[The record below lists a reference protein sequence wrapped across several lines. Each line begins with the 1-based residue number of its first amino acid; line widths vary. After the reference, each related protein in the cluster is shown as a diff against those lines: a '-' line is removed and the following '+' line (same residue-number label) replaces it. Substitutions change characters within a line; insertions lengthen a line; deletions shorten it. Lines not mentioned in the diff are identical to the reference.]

1 MTLRRCDSL
10 PTRLREAPVPA
21 EPEHKATTTKIPD
34 SNTVPNFNGI
44 PNRDQI
50 IATWNSLHSE
60 VKNIKN
66 GVPPQNES
74 TNHNADNKDSN
85 TQITI
90 PAFAGNKNVRRKI
103 TYDTRQFGVKRHE
116 SFSVDTGQATVEC
129 GSNMAKRRT
138 LFQRLL
144 PWKTQECDCQE
155 RYIPKYRAA
164 PRLRAEDLLCTCG
177 ASANRIKTPNKNKP
191 YAERG
196 RSKSVGYEAAR
207 EVTQFR
213 RCASAGATV
222 GAETAAALRARA
234 ALTLARRYYPEGG
247 WGWTITVVGT
257 IVQVLS
263 HGLQLGGG
271 TGAIACTAAVKYRVS
286 PLYTHGCLGALSAG
300 VALALSPV
308 TVALCVRK
316 STRVTA
322 VVGGLVAALGCLFT
336 SFATQFHQ
344 LFFSYGTVVGVGVGL
359 TRDCSTLMVA
369 QYFKRRRELVEI
381 FIVSGSGL
389 GIAVMSTFIKGAIR
403 AIGWRLGLQAVT
415 GVVFVTFILGTF
427 YRSASL
433 YHPQRRA
440 ILHLKNQNKIKRKMK
455 DRNKSDD
462 RQPFFDFSTLK
473 SKTVRILLMSTGIS
487 AFGINT
493 PIFYLAYHAEQ
504 EGLGDTAE
512 LLQAYL
518 GLAWAVG
525 CAAFGLLVRQN
536 SAECRIARQYL
547 TQAAVFVC
555 GLATMALTAVE
566 GSYRGYVMFAWV
578 YGIFCGGYHY
588 SLKMYTYE
596 RVRSRNFARA
606 WGFVQCSQAVP
617 IAIGVPLSGYINVG
631 CGGKAGYYFS
641 STCSLIGSLSLFC
654 IDLHRRSVAHKHTK
668 ENGGTVNCESACGPR
683 RSGSR
688 DREPRTATGA
698 ATALVLGAELVA
710 PGRTGRDLLLESIGP
725 GSLGSPPTNVPPEL
739 TCISEEGGLDL
750 DLDLDIPEHLL
761 EDLDCGGDC
770 ITSCNKV
777 ENYLMLSEY
786 ENNLIAELPNLNER
800 RNRRWSIVVANSPQ
814 PSTIQETE
822 ISPNNSIKWK
832 KKCHNTNNRLI
843 TVINEASI

>member
-1 MTLRRCDSL
+1 MEESWSSGGAPLLRTRSL
-10 PTRLREAPVPA
+10 PLVLEASGGAPA
-21 EPEHKATTTKIPD
+21 
-34 SNTVPNFNGI
+34 
-44 PNRDQI
+44 
-50 IATWNSLHSE
+50 
-60 VKNIKN
+60 
-66 GVPPQNES
+66 
-74 TNHNADNKDSN
+74 
-85 TQITI
+85 
-90 PAFAGNKNVRRKI
+90 
-103 TYDTRQFGVKRHE
+103 RQ
-116 SFSVDTGQATVEC
+116 
-129 GSNMAKRRT
+129 
-138 LFQRLL
+138 
-144 PWKTQECDCQE
+144 
-155 RYIPKYRAA
+155 PKLD
-164 PRLRAEDLLCTCG
+164 PRQL
-177 ASANRIKTPNKNKP
+177 
-191 YAERG
+191 
-196 RSKSVGYEAAR
+196 
-207 EVTQFR
+207 
-213 RCASAGATV
+213 
-222 GAETAAALRARA
+222 
-234 ALTLARRYYPEGG
+234 LTLTRHYYPEGG
-247 WGWTITVVGT
+247 WGWGVAAAAT
-257 IVQVLS
+257 IVQMLA
-263 HGLQLGGG
+263 HGLHQAA
-271 TGAIACTAAVKYRVS
+271 AIIAVEAVRRFG
-286 PLYTHGCLGALSAG
+286 PEFRMQAGCLGAISAG

-389 GIAVMSTFIKGAIR
+389 GIAVMSTFIKSVIR

-455 DRNKSDD
+455 DRNKTDD
-462 RQPFFDFSTLK
+462 RQPFFDFSTLR

-493 PIFYLAYHAEQ
+493 PIFYLAYHAEE
-504 EGLGDTAE
+504 EGLGETAE

-536 SAECRIARQYL
+536 SAECRVARQYL
-547 TQAAVFVC
+547 TQAAVLVC

-566 GSYRGYVMFAWV
+566 GSYTGYVMFAWV

-596 RVRSRNFARA
+596 RVRSRNFART

-668 ENGGTVNCESACGPR
+668 ENGGTVGCDSAATSR
-683 RSGSR
+683 TR
-688 DREPRTATGA
+688 DREPRAAAGA

-710 PGRTGRDLLLESIGP
+710 PGRAGRDLLLDSIGP
-725 GSLGSPPTNVPPEL
+725 GSLGSPPPNLPPEL

-761 EDLDCGGDC
+761 EELECGGDC

-786 ENNLIAELPNLNER
+786 ENNLIAEMPNLNER
-800 RNRRWSIVVANSPQ
+800 RGRRWSIVVGNSNSPQ
-814 PSTIQETE
+814 PSNHD
-822 ISPNNSIKWK
+822 PNSTPEHHRNSIKWK
-832 KKCHNTNNRLI
+832 KKGHNTNNRLI
-843 TVINEASI
+843 TVINEASL

>member
-1 MTLRRCDSL
+1 MEDSWSSGGAPLLRTRSL
-10 PTRLREAPVPA
+10 PLVLEAPSGAPTR
-21 EPEHKATTTKIPD
+21 HTKLDP
-34 SNTVPNFNGI
+34 
-44 PNRDQI
+44 
-50 IATWNSLHSE
+50 
-60 VKNIKN
+60 
-66 GVPPQNES
+66 
-74 TNHNADNKDSN
+74 
-85 TQITI
+85 
-90 PAFAGNKNVRRKI
+90 
-103 TYDTRQFGVKRHE
+103 
-116 SFSVDTGQATVEC
+116 
-129 GSNMAKRRT
+129 RT
-138 LFQRLL
+138 L
-144 PWKTQECDCQE
+144 
-155 RYIPKYRAA
+155 
-164 PRLRAEDLLCTCG
+164 
-177 ASANRIKTPNKNKP
+177 
-191 YAERG
+191 
-196 RSKSVGYEAAR
+196 
-207 EVTQFR
+207 
-213 RCASAGATV
+213 
-222 GAETAAALRARA
+222 
-234 ALTLARRYYPEGG
+234 LTLTRHYYPEGG
-247 WGWTITVVGT
+247 WGWGVALAATLA
-257 IVQVLS
+257 QMLA
-263 HGLQLGGG
+263 HGLHQ
-271 TGAIACTAAVKYRVS
+271 ASSIIAVEAVRKFGPEVRMQA
-286 PLYTHGCLGALSAG
+286 GCLGALSAG

-389 GIAVMSTFIKGAIR
+389 GIAVMSTFIKCAIR

-415 GVVFVTFILGTF
+415 GVVFITFILGTF

-440 ILHLKNQNKIKRKMK
+440 ILHLKNQNKIKRKMNH
-455 DRNKSDD
+455 RNKTDD
-462 RQPFFDFSTLK
+462 RQPFFDFSTLR

-555 GLATMALTAVE
+555 GLATMALTVVE
-566 GSYRGYVMFAWV
+566 RSYSGYVMFAWI

-596 RVRSRNFARA
+596 RVRSRNFART

-617 IAIGVPLSGYINVG
+617 IAIGVPLTGYISVG
-631 CGGKAGYYFS
+631 CGGKSGYYFS

-654 IDLHRRSVAHKHTK
+654 IDLHRRSAAHKHTK
-668 ENGGTVNCESACGPR
+668 ENGNGVNCETACGPP
-683 RSGSR
+683 RSRSHER
-688 DREPRTATGA
+688 DPRLGPGA
-698 ATALVLGAELVA
+698 NTALEVA
-710 PGRTGRDLLLESIGP
+710 IPRGRDLYLDSIGP
-725 GSLGSPPTNVPPEL
+725 GSLGSPPPNVPPEL

-761 EDLDCGGDC
+761 EELECGGDC

-786 ENNLIAELPNLNER
+786 ENNLIAELPNINER
-800 RNRRWSIVVANSPQ
+800 RGRRWSIVLSNSNSPQ
-814 PSTIQETE
+814 RECQNPDCQKTQEELNKNTV
-822 ISPNNSIKWK
+822 KWK

-843 TVINEASI
+843 TVINEASL